1 MDLEPVPSAVRPPDP
16 GSGLHAVLPRYR
28 CTVLLVDDEPAV
40 LALLVSQLGNEFD
53 VRTACSAE
61 QARRMLA
68 DRPADVVLTDLQLP
82 DASGIQL
89 LDWVH
94 RHAPRSARVL
104 LTGTA
109 RVEDAADAIN
119 CCRVHRL
126 VLKPWRTEDLLTTM
140 RSVARGLILERNHE
154 QLLDEYR
161 RLNEDLERRVQ
172 ERTQQLEHV
181 LHQLQLKN
189 HMFEK
194 MSLTDPLTGLPN
206 RRAVELVARKEY
218 LRRTRTPGPIG
229 FGLVDADRFK
239 QINSDHL
246 LSGGDHALTWLGAT
260 LQGAVRACDT
270 VGRVGG
276 EEFMVVAPATDL
288 DGATTLAERLRATV
302 AGGQSSF
309 HGKPIHLTVSVGLA
323 VAPAGSAVGYD
334 QLREAAAA
342 LLAEAKGTGRNR
354 CVVRTVG

>member
-1 MDLEPVPSAVRPPDP
+1 MDLDPTSPPFLRPSAD
-16 GSGLHAVLPRYR
+16 SGTMPSLPRHP
-28 CTVLLVDDEPAV
+28 CTVLVVDDEPAI
-40 LALLVSQLGNEFD
+40 LALLAGQLGTEFE
-53 VRTACSAE
+53 VRTACTAE
-61 QARRMLA
+61 QARRMIA
-68 DRPADVVLTDLQLP
+68 AKPADVVLTDLQLP

-94 RHAPRSARVL
+94 RHAPRTARVL

-109 RVEDAADAIN
+109 RVEDAADAVN

-126 VLKPWRTEDLLTTM
+126 VLKPWRTDDLLVTM
-140 RSVARGLILERNHE
+140 RSVARGLLLERNHE
-154 QLLDEYR
+154 QLLDDYR

-172 ERTQQLEHV
+172 ERTRELEHV

-206 RRAVELVARKEY
+206 RRAVEHVARKEY

-246 LSGGDHALTWLGAT
+246 LSGGDHALTWLGGA

-288 DGATTLAERLRATV
+288 DGCATLAERLRATV
-302 AGGQSSF
+302 AGGECQF
-309 HGKPIHLTVSVGLA
+309 HGRPIRLTVSVGLA

-342 LLAEAKGTGRNR
+342 LLAEAKSGGRNR